1 MNAEVGQQ
9 LSQSGQERRVAA
21 VVDDMERDAHI
32 SVTHVA
38 LATHACHYLVWSG
51 GVAEAGARQP
61 CLLRGIYYPY
71 LVNLVV
77 KTACEQYGCLHEK
90 HRG

>member
-51 GVAEAGARQP
+51 GVAEAGARS
-61 CLLRGIYYPY
+61 
-71 LVNLVV
+71 LVSSGAS
-77 KTACEQYGCLHEK
+77 TTHIWSTSS
-90 HRG
+90 